1 MPIQDPQQITINGI
15 NYEFVP
21 AVIER
26 VDFFGEN
33 KEKLFKVYCK
43 IMGAHGSQTPGD
55 IIEARPIDSNIKN
68 IPIKG
73 ELVFVRKG
81 PTSYNSAR
89 ATAQEY
95 YYTNPIPV
103 QSSVHHNGLP
113 GVTDFLTKNQI
124 GSVGARNNAEVG
136 VMNAVKNRLQVN
148 KTIDPTFPERKDVYP
163 LQVYSGDILF
173 EGRWGQSI
181 RFGSTVDER
190 RIYPQSPLWK
200 KGLGETGNPI
210 TIISNGTNPKGKS
223 FNQFVI
229 EDPDNDDSGIW
240 LTSGQYIKF
249 TPASKTTPS
258 ISSKSID
265 LFMKNKFGG
274 NQIFLTSDRIIFN
287 AKKQEIIGFSKEG
300 IGFSS
305 EKGISLD
312 GAQVVEMES
321 KKISLGIDAV
331 SPALLGD
338 RTIDWLARLC
348 DLLNG
353 VLGGIENQTHPT
365 GTGPSGVPINVAQF
379 STAKSKLGSLRAE
392 LNKLA
397 SKLVFLNE
405 KPGGPSEAEKEESK
419 KRKTASYIKDSIND
433 QMGDSPDTFTVVPAV
448 IDSADIAQQIGELGY
463 LAEIQSDIL
472 DSIEN
477 PPSEDDLDARRLFN
491 NVEGSDPNN
500 TLSPP
505 FNTGG

>member
-21 AVIER
+21 AVVER
-26 VDFFGEN
+26 VDFFGES

-43 IMGAHGSQTPGD
+43 IMGAHGSQTPYD

-68 IPIKG
+68 VPIKG

-81 PTSYNSAR
+81 PTAYNSAR

-113 GVTDFLTKNQI
+113 GVTDFLTKHQI
-124 GSVGARNNAEVG
+124 GSVGARTNAEVG
-136 VMNAVKNRLQVN
+136 VMNKVKNRLNVN
-148 KTIDPTFPERKDVYP
+148 KTIDPTFPERLDVYP

-190 RIYPQSPLWK
+190 RKYPQAPLWK
-200 KGLGETGNPI
+200 KGLGQTGNPI
-210 TIISNGTNPKGKS
+210 TIISNGTNPKGKA

-240 LTSGQYIKF
+240 LTSGQYVKF

-265 LFMKNKFGG
+265 LFMKNQYGG

-312 GAQVVEMES
+312 GAQVVELES
-321 KKISLGIDAV
+321 KKISLGLDAL

-338 RTIDWLARLC
+338 RTINWLAQLC
-348 DLLNG
+348 DLLSD
-353 VLGGIENQTHPT
+353 VLAAIESQTHPT

-379 STAKSKLGSLRAE
+379 STAKSKLKAHRG
-392 LNKLA
+392 KLDKLP

-405 KPGGPSEAEKEESK
+405 KAGGPSEGEKEKAKNK
-419 KRKTASYIKDSIND
+419 KSTSYIEEYHNS
-433 QMGDSPDTFTVVPAV
+433 QYGDSPDTFVVVPAV
-448 IDSADIAQQIGELGY
+448 LDDADIGQQIGELGNI
-463 LAEIQSDIL
+463 AEVQVDILESIGKSFSEDLTPDRIFNNAEGTNPNQSDGG
-472 DSIEN
+472 
-477 PPSEDDLDARRLFN
+477 LF
-491 NVEGSDPNN
+491 GS
-500 TLSPP
+500 L
-505 FNTGG
+505 GG

>member
-43 IMGAHGSQTPGD
+43 IMGAHGSQTPSD

-136 VMNAVKNRLQVN
+136 VMNAVKSRLQVN

-190 RIYPQSPLWK
+190 RIYPQPPLWK

-210 TIISNGTNPKGKS
+210 TIISNGTNPKGKA

-312 GAQVVEMES
+312 GAQVVEIES
-321 KKISLGIDAV
+321 KKISLGIDAL

-338 RTIDWLARLC
+338 RAIDWLARLSDNIMDIC
-348 DLLNG
+348 AA
-353 VLGGIENQTHPT
+353 IAQQTHPT
-365 GTGPSGVPINVAQF
+365 GTGPSGVPINVAEF
-379 STAKSKLGSLRAE
+379 ATIKSDIASLKSE
-392 LNKLA
+392 LNTLA
-397 SKLVFLNE
+397 SRLVFLNE
-405 KPGGPSEAEKEESK
+405 KPGGPSEEEKQEAK
-419 KRKTASYIKDSIND
+419 QKRNTSYIKDRQNKN
-433 QMGDSPDTFTVVPAV
+433 MGDSPNTFSVSLIPN
-448 IDSADIAQQIGELGY
+448 SQFDIGQGVGELGH